1 MTPASLDQSS
11 LIVLLLCEPSSH
23 VILAFNSI
31 VFIQDWVS
39 LNLNQGSR
47 LIRLRVTLK
56 AVTTIFFAVLLPY
69 VFFLVS

>member
-47 LIRLRVTLK
+47 LIRFKVTLK
-56 AVTTIFFAVLLPY
+56 AVTAFFFAVLLPY
-69 VFFLVS
+69 LFFFVS